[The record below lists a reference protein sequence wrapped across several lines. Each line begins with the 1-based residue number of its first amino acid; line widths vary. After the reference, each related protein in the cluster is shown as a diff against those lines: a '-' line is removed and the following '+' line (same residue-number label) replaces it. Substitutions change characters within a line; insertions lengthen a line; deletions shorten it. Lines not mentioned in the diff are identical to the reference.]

1 MKCLVSDKPL
11 GFLVKYLSFF
21 VEIYYVDISNGD
33 TIVLHNTTQKHIV
46 LLLKYLSLTIDTEM
60 RVTGKICLEVTVI
73 IAIIARFYC

>member
-33 TIVLHNTTQKHIV
+33 TIVLHKTTQKHIV

-73 IAIIARFYC
+73 ARFYC

>member
-21 VEIYYVDISNGD
+21 VEIYYVDIPNGD

-60 RVTGKICLEVTVI
+60 RVTGKIGLEVTVI
-73 IAIIARFYC
+73 ARFYC

>member
-33 TIVLHNTTQKHIV
+33 TIVLHKTTQKHIV
-46 LLLKYLSLTIDTEM
+46 FTLQISEFDNRYRDESDRKNWPRGYRNCKILLLKI
-60 RVTGKICLEVTVI
+60 
-73 IAIIARFYC
+73 

>member
-60 RVTGKICLEVTVI
+60 RVTGKIGLEVTVI
-73 IAIIARFYC
+73 ARFYC